1 MLVSYFQNTG
11 VGMTKDQYFEM
22 CEMLGS
28 EPVDSEIP
36 VELDDFPSEV
46 HQAFGIYRM
55 LSDNWEGMS
64 GQYMGK
70 IFTGIKDILEVA
82 QVDPQDQYFT
92 ISLCRLI
99 DDVRMQEINK
109 KQQKPAS

>member
-1 MLVSYFQNTG
+1 
-11 VGMTKDQYFEM
+11 MTRDQYFEM
-22 CEMLGS
+22 CEMLGTT
-28 EPVDSEIP
+28 PIDDEIP
-36 VELDDFPSEV
+36 VTLEDFPDDL
-46 HQAFGIYRM
+46 HQAFSVYRM

-82 QVDPQDQYFT
+82 QIDKQDQFFV

-109 KQQKPAS
+109 KTEKPAS